1 MTSDADRHLASDD
14 AGASA
19 PPPPPSYV
27 VLNRFLEERARLVLD
42 ARHLHARY
50 GPQGTFA
57 EQREIVRAQL
67 ALEYRERMLGAE
79 GRLTQAM
86 IDEAVRAD
94 ERYVAVVQEAE
105 DARALLYVL
114 YDRIRQ
120 INARIAFVFGPR
132 VGHPDQQTIV
142 DLGDASSE

>member
-1 MTSDADRHLASDD
+1 MTSDADRDLASDD

-19 PPPPPSYV
+19 PPPPTYA

-114 YDRIRQ
+114 YERIRQ